1 MDTSIVLL
9 SVGQEVR
16 MARTN
21 RRYSEEFKLEAV
33 RLLKESGKTLHD
45 QARALGVDP
54 STLWNWKKDLEPESC
69 SPAAAEGA
77 VVDKDEEIRR
87 LRREVEI
94 LRQERDFLKK
104 ATAFFAKE
112 SR

>member
-1 MDTSIVLL
+1 
-9 SVGQEVR
+9 

-21 RRYSEEFKLEAV
+21 KRYSEEFKVEAV

-45 QARALGVDP
+45 QARVLGVDP
-54 STLWNWKKDLEPESC
+54 STLWNWKKDLEPES
-69 SPAAAEGA
+69 SSSTLAEGA

-87 LRREVEI
+87 LRRENEI